1 VHSEASR
8 ETDQSKIAR
17 GQAHRIF
24 MLVCVIVLLGLA
36 AYLVV
41 ENIGKQSVDRNVPG
55 ATTGPGMKSLADE

>member
-1 VHSEASR
+1 M
-8 ETDQSKIAR
+8 K
-17 GQAHRIF
+17 RIF
-24 MLVCVIVLLGLA
+24 MLVCVIVLLGSA